1 MLSNL
6 ISSKLNFTQAES
18 VLPTTVI
25 IKQPLYLYMNLH
37 VCFFSSHLVFSQSV
51 EEGQCKSSWVGVRQ
65 LAKVNT
71 PQIMVLFF
79 IFYLLEIK
87 NNPAPSSSR
96 EFQQIG
102 GEFRHFHI
110 RESKFVTNKFMLRA
124 HCLQH

>member
-1 MLSNL
+1 MQEQLGGCL
-6 ISSKLNFTQAES
+6 AAGQ
-18 VLPTTVI
+18 
-25 IKQPLYLYMNLH
+25 
-37 VCFFSSHLVFSQSV
+37 SQHITNY
-51 EEGQCKSSWVGVRQ
+51 G
-65 LAKVNT
+65 
-71 PQIMVLFF
+71 F